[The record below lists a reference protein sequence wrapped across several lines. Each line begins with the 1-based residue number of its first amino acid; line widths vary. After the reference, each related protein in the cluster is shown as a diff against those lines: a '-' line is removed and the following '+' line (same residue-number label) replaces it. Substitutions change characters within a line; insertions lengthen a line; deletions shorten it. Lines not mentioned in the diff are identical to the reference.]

1 MRTILLSALFAL
13 GLGLAGSTGAMATPN
28 ATMIDKLANSTSIV
42 QKAYCR
48 AWRIAGGATATA
60 TAKCIAAAGNT
71 DSRNCDTSGPAFA
84 GPFFIRVR
92 PHSAARAK
100 ARR

>member
-13 GLGLAGSTGAMATPN
+13 GVGLAGSTGAMATPN

-48 AWRIAGGATATA
+48 AWRHCWWRHGHRF
-60 TAKCIAAAGNT
+60 CE
-71 DSRNCDTSGPAFA
+71 
-84 GPFFIRVR
+84 V
-92 PHSAARAK
+92 H
-100 ARR
+100 RRCW